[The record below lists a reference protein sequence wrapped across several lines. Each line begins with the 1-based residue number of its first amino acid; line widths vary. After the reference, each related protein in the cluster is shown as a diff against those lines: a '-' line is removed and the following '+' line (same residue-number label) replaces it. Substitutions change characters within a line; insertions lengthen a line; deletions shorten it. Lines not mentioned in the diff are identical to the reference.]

1 MRKKSVVWYNFI
13 LLLFLIHKN
22 KAKINLQEKSLIY
35 KNLYFRNEF
44 IFIEEANDA
53 MFIVFIA

>member
-1 MRKKSVVWYNFI
+1 MGKISVFWYNFI
-13 LLLFLIHKN
+13 LILLLIHKN

-35 KNLYFRNEF
+35 KNMYFRNEF
-44 IFIEEANDA
+44 IFIEEAIDA